1 MRQSIVTVVTTVT
14 VVTKLTVVTV
24 VTVVT
29 KVTIVTEI
37 IHSKKQETMAKREK
51 KVIISG
57 VTRESADEAFAIYAK
72 SDAQIQKITADI
84 ELQCAKIREKYAD
97 KLATLGDEKDKAFD
111 TLQAYATENQ
121 AELFTKKK
129 SLEMAH
135 GVIGFRTGTPK
146 LKTLKGFTWASALQL
161 AKKFLP
167 FSYIR
172 QTEEIAKD
180 KLLADRDLKEVAVY
194 DTQTGD
200 PREVT
205 MREAMAACGIQVTQD
220 ETFYVEPKK
229 EEVE

>member
-1 MRQSIVTVVTTVT
+1 MARQ
-14 VVTKLTVVTV
+14 
-24 VTVVT
+24 
-29 KVTIVTEI
+29 
-37 IHSKKQETMAKREK
+37 KKT
-51 KVIISG
+51 IISG
-57 VTRESADEAFAIYAK
+57 VSREAADEAFATYAK
-72 SDAQIQKITADI
+72 SDAQIQKIQAEI
-84 ELQCAKIREKYAD
+84 ELQCAKVREKYAD
-97 KLATLGDEKDKAFD
+97 KLSSLGDEREKAFD
-111 TLQAYATENQ
+111 VLQSFATEHQ
-121 AELFTKKK
+121 SELFMKKK

-135 GVIGFRTGTPK
+135 GTIGFRTGTPK

-167 FSYIR
+167 MTYIR

-205 MREAMAACGIQVTQD
+205 MREAMAACGIQVVQD

-229 EEVE
+229 EDASV